1 MTVGAQLMMVETWV
15 VKMVLVVKTLGV
27 LAGVV
32 TPEVADEEPTG
43 VVLGVVTALEPG
55 AVEVPL
61 LEV

>member
-1 MTVGAQLMMVETWV
+1 MMVETWV